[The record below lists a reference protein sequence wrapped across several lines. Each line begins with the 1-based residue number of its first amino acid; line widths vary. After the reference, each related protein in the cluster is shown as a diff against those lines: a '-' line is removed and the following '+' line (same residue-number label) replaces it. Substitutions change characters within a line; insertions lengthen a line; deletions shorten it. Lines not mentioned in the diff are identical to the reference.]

1 MTCVSRFEHLHLLGE
16 GAPPDATFFAFPQ
29 NDSEKAKQAKST
41 ILPVLKKK
49 GPGRMQYAAASVMR
63 GSYDSAGIGSS
74 TSGAVTS
81 EQMNNLVSNLNMLEQ
96 VGSSEM
102 NRIFTRSQKLNSE
115 AIIDFVKALCKV
127 SMEELRSPSDP
138 RVFSL
143 TKIVE
148 IAYVSSNYWL
158 MKLPPCTPSQLT
170 FCVSFFWFLLGYG
183 GWALL
188 SKGEKVVCTLT
199 P

>member
-29 NDSEKAKQAKST
+29 NDSEKTKPAKST

-49 GPGRMQYAAASVMR
+49 GPGRMQYAAATLMR
-63 GSYDSAGIGSS
+63 GSYDSAGIGSNG
-74 TSGAVTS
+74 SGVTS
-81 EQMNNLVSNLNMLEQ
+81 EQVNNLVSNLNMLEQ

-143 TKIVE
+143 TKMVE
-148 IAYVSSNYWL
+148 IAYVLLTYYFKQATSFCLPSEFFFFLMVLGVHWL
-158 MKLPPCTPSQLT
+158 GIITKQTYIIALDKLCCL
-170 FCVSFFWFLLGYG
+170 
-183 GWALL
+183 
-188 SKGEKVVCTLT
+188 
-199 P
+199 